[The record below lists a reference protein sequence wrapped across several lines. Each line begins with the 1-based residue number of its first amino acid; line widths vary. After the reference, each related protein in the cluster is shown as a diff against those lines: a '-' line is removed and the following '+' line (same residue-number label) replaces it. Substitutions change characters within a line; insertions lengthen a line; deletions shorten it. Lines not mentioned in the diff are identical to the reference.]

1 MAITTKIRRL
11 KIRAKIR
18 GKISGTSSRPRL
30 AVFRSNSAIY
40 AQIIDDLNGTT
51 IASFS
56 TTEVTDLKGSKIELS
71 MEVGK
76 RLAGLAA
83 TKGITEI
90 VFDRAG
96 YLYHGRV
103 KALAEG
109 ARLGGLKF

>member
-1 MAITTKIRRL
+1 MAVTTKNRRL

-56 TTEVTDLKGSKIELS
+56 TNEVTDLKGTKIELS

-76 RLAGLAA
+76 RLAALAS
-83 TKGITEI
+83 TKGISEI

-103 KALAEG
+103 KALADG
-109 ARLGGLKF
+109 ARQGGLKF